1 MGTTEPR
8 SSRSPAVFAAPPLS
22 PAGQPRDDD
31 RGAEPDRRV
40 HAIAAWAGR
49 RRLTIAA
56 WAVGLVVTGALL
68 WSPAVLFGF
77 RNPSAHLVLD
87 SVDACVAFLVAAL
100 VFGRFV
106 RHGRLQDLL
115 LFHGLILLAMAG
127 LGLTFLTEV
136 LGGFSTGTLDIW
148 LPLAIRVAGALL
160 ILAAALANMRLAKR
174 MLRRRLLALA
184 SLPLVAAVFLALWIG
199 RDRLPVAFDPDSAAV
214 SAQNALLTGHPMLLL
229 AQGAAAVS
237 FFIASVA
244 FASQSAKRDDELL
257 RWLGPACA
265 LGAFARLN
273 YVLFPSLYTDWLYT
287 GDLLR
292 TGCYLL
298 LLVGA
303 AREIRTYWQAQVT
316 AAVLDDRRRLAR
328 ELHDGVIQELAYI
341 RAESHAIPADVTCG
355 IHIVNACDRA
365 LDEARAAVQALG
377 RTSDEPLSFTVH
389 RAATELAARYG
400 IDLQVDLDET
410 ITVDAEQQH
419 ALMRITREALSNA
432 VQHGKAT
439 SAYIQLS
446 EAGGRRR
453 LAIAD
458 DGVGFEVS
466 AGADTTGYGLISMR
480 ARARALPGTFSVEAQ
495 PAGGSVVTVQW

>member
-1 MGTTEPR
+1 MGTTGPQR
-8 SSRSPAVFAAPPLS
+8 SRSLEFFAARSLL
-22 PAGQPRDDD
+22 PAEHRHDDARGTPRDG
-31 RGAEPDRRV
+31 RA
-40 HAIAAWAGR
+40 HALGAWAGR
-49 RRLTIAA
+49 SRLTLAA
-56 WAVGLVVTGALL
+56 WVIGLGVTGAML
-68 WSPAVLFGF
+68 WSPAVFFGF
-77 RNPSAHLVLD
+77 HNPSAHLVLD
-87 SVDACVAFLVAAL
+87 SVDACVAFLVASL

-127 LGLTFLTEV
+127 LGLTFVTEV
-136 LGGFSTGTLDIW
+136 LGGFDAGTLDIW
-148 LPLAIRVAGALL
+148 LPLAIRVAGAFL

-174 MLRRRLLALA
+174 RLRRKLLALA
-184 SLPLVAAVFLALWIG
+184 SLPLVAAVFFALWIG
-199 RDRLPVAFDPDSAAV
+199 RDRLPTAFDPDSAAV

-229 AQGAAAVS
+229 AQGTAAVS
-237 FFIASVA
+237 FFIASAA
-244 FASQSAKRDDELL
+244 FASQSARRDDELL

-303 AREIRTYWQAQVT
+303 AREINTYWQAQIT

-328 ELHDGVIQELAYI
+328 ELHDGVIQELGYI
-341 RAESHAIPADVTCG
+341 RAESHAIPADVASGTR
-355 IHIVNACDRA
+355 IVNACDRA

-377 RTSDEPLSFTVH
+377 RPSDEPLSFTVH
-389 RAATELAARYG
+389 RAATELAARYD
-400 IDLQVDLDET
+400 IDLRVDLDEA
-410 ITVDAEQQH
+410 ITVDSEQQH

-432 VQHGKAT
+432 VHHGKAT
-439 SAYIQLS
+439 CAYIQLS

-458 DGVGFEVS
+458 DGVGFAGPV
-466 AGADTTGYGLISMR
+466 GADTTGYGIISMQ
-480 ARARALPGTFSVEAQ
+480 ARARALPGTFSVEAR